1 MATYGHG
8 GLVWYPHAAC
18 HLTWK
23 PGQTGNPGGRTA
35 KQRRSEHRVADVI
48 RKLGGEDCELY
59 VQRLHDIAMDV
70 TGEPRDSIKAI
81 ECLLMRTIGKPTET
95 IVSVE
100 ENAMT
105 DEEYAAE
112 VAAIAREHFAAL
124 STEER
129 QRLIDMGTESI
140 Q

>member
-1 MATYGHG
+1 
-8 GLVWYPHAAC
+8 
-18 HLTWK
+18 
-23 PGQTGNPGGRTA
+23 
-35 KQRRSEHRVADVI
+35 VI

-129 QRLIDMGTESI
+129 QRLIDMGTEII